1 LQGRFTGELFP
12 APPIAD
18 FLKRVLTFIQL
29 MGLVWMIVGGKR
41 ILRLLPMY
49 RAGRPL
55 PAFYW
60 TIQDNPVPIALF
72 VYLIAPPILKRM
84 QFRSNMFDIFLN
96 DVLIFSMQKVGALRA
111 KGLADAFIAAGF
123 TDMAPMG
130 K

>member
-1 LQGRFTGELFP
+1 
-12 APPIAD
+12 
-18 FLKRVLTFIQL
+18 
-29 MGLVWMIVGGKR
+29 MIVGGKR

-60 TIQDNPVPIALF
+60 TIQENPVPIAIF
-72 VYLIAPPILKRM
+72 VYLIAPPMLKSM
-84 QFRSNMFDIFLN
+84 QVRSNRFEIFLN
-96 DVLIFSMQKVGALRA
+96 DVLVFSMRKVGALRA
-111 KGLADAFIAAGF
+111 KGLVDAFVDAGF